1 MLRVP
6 EDTTIWA
13 ADCPIQTFYDLDSS
27 KCSIA
32 TIFNFHIVKALS
44 RNKEN
49 LLQTAGVNII
59 LEPPPPHTSRF

>member
-6 EDTTIWA
+6 EDTTAWA

-44 RNKEN
+44 RN
-49 LLQTAGVNII
+49 
-59 LEPPPPHTSRF
+59 